1 MITIFHNP
9 RCGKSREGLA
19 LVEQSDE
26 NFEVIKYLEN
36 PPNVEQIKQLLEK
49 LQLKPLEL
57 IRQKESV
64 WIDNFKGKTL
74 SDNEIIEAM
83 ASYPILI
90 ERPIIIKGNKAIIG
104 RPTEK
109 IIPFLS

>member
-64 WIDNFKGKTL
+64 WIDNYKGKTL
-74 SDNEIIEAM
+74 SDVEIIEAM
-83 ASYPILI
+83 VSYPILI

-109 IIPFLS
+109 IISFLS